1 MQKFFEEFLT
11 HIKKVRL
18 NAFWD
23 LRPLFIWELPSS
35 LQQGQTAMKGRVLKT
50 RVLKNKNM
58 SISKRRA
65 KTEQKLLKTIFVIWT
80 TKLTVPSESELIKNL
95 TIPTDETEQMEVK
108 RYQWSIEK
116 PNIHLTQFQRER
128 EKRRVDEKNFPASK
142 RKFPWDTRKA

>member
-23 LRPLFIWELPSS
+23 LHLLFIWELPSS
-35 LQQGQTAMKGRVLKT
+35 LQQGQTAMKGQVLKT

-116 PNIHLTQFQRER
+116 PNIHLTEFQRER
-128 EKRRVDEKNFPASK
+128 EKRRVDKKNFPTSK
-142 RKFPWDTRKA
+142 RKFPWDTRKV